1 MLPYNANGKELVER
15 AKAGPAEALVS
26 GALGVAPAPWN
37 RSRSMAG
44 EWSKEAE
51 DDDQSRAEM
60 GERREDK
67 DTGIVKTS
75 CN

>member
-1 MLPYNANGKELVER
+1 M
-15 AKAGPAEALVS
+15 S